1 MIIDWYTIIFQIIN
15 FMILVFL
22 LRYFLYGPIIRAMDE
37 REELILQREKDAENE
52 KKEAAKEISA
62 FREKSEKLDQQEE
75 EILEKARSAAGKEKR
90 ELLDRARQEVDET
103 KRRWD
108 EAFTR
113 EKETFITELRRRIG
127 QQACAVAR
135 RCLEDLADTK
145 LEELTWALFLKK
157 LNNLPQEERE
167 ALQEAI
173 SGSGDDNR
181 LNLRS
186 AFDPTPQKLKELEAG
201 IRKILPSPEDEMT
214 FSAKKDPGLIC
225 GLELEAGGYRVAWNI
240 ESYLDDVEEEILKE
254 LDQQTPAGQTE
265 EVPGDAKTKD

>member
-37 REELILQREKDAENE
+37 REELILQREKDAEKE
-52 KKEAAKEISA
+52 KEEAAKEVRA
-62 FREKSEKLDQQEE
+62 FREKSEKIDQQEE
-75 EILEKARSAAGKEKR
+75 EILEKARSAAEKEKR
-90 ELLDRARQEVDET
+90 ELLDQARQEVDET

-135 RCLEDLADTK
+135 RCLEDLADSK

-157 LNNLPQEERE
+157 ISNLPQEERE

-173 SGSGDDNR
+173 SEDHNR

-186 AFDPTPQKLKELEAG
+186 AFDPSPKKLKELEAG
-201 IRKILPSPEDEMT
+201 IRKILSSPEDEMT

-254 LDQQTPAGQTE
+254 LDQQAPAGQTE